1 MQKLINKR
9 SIVIDYLMMIVGTGL
24 LAAAIQC
31 LYDPIG
37 LVTGG
42 FTGLAIVIK
51 AVTER
56 FVPGGIPLWLT
67 NIGLNVP
74 LFFLTLKFKGKR
86 FIWRTVV
93 GTVLLSAWIYV
104 IPAIDLTQQDY
115 FLAALFGGVIGGP
128 GMGLILLARSTT
140 GGTELLAVLIQQVLL
155 TENICSSPSTHKF
168 DILLSFGW
176 IIFCIFSYFLLYFGI
191 FIQNFNHYSIFVI
204 FHVRLQNYI
213 SIPIFNTFCYCTYR
227 FTAIFPITIN
237 TAIRTIL
244 TYPA

>member
-115 FLAALFGGVIGGP
+115 FLAAIFWWCDRWSRYGTDPISAFYYGWNGTSGSIDPAFYQTLFRGSDH
-128 GMGLILLARSTT
+128 A
-140 GGTELLAVLIQQVLL
+140 
-155 TENICSSPSTHKF
+155 
-168 DILLSFGW
+168 
-176 IIFCIFSYFLLYFGI
+176 GI
-191 FIQNFNHYSIFVI
+191 
-204 FHVRLQNYI
+204 R
-213 SIPIFNTFCYCTYR
+213 CDDRAYR
-227 FTAIFPITIN
+227 FISVRYQGSHVCNCCHFCHNESVGWSDGRI
-237 TAIRTIL
+237 
-244 TYPA
+244 

>member
-115 FLAALFGGVIGGP
+115 FLAAIFGGVIGGA

-140 GGTELLAVLIQQVLL
+140 GGT
-155 TENICSSPSTHKF
+155 SSVP
-168 DILLSFGW
+168 L
-176 IIFCIFSYFLLYFGI
+176 
-191 FIQNFNHYSIFVI
+191 
-204 FHVRLQNYI
+204 
-213 SIPIFNTFCYCTYR
+213 
-227 FTAIFPITIN
+227 
-237 TAIRTIL
+237 
-244 TYPA
+244 

>member
-24 LAAAIQC
+24 LAAVIQC

-42 FTGLAIVIK
+42 FKGLAIVIK

-115 FLAALFGGVIGGP
+115 FLADRKSTRLNSSH
-128 GMGLILLARSTT
+128 RS
-140 GGTELLAVLIQQVLL
+140 QSRMP
-155 TENICSSPSTHKF
+155 SS
-168 DILLSFGW
+168 
-176 IIFCIFSYFLLYFGI
+176 
-191 FIQNFNHYSIFVI
+191 
-204 FHVRLQNYI
+204 
-213 SIPIFNTFCYCTYR
+213 
-227 FTAIFPITIN
+227 A
-237 TAIRTIL
+237 
-244 TYPA
+244 

>member
-115 FLAALFGGVIGGP
+115 FLAAVFGGVIGGHP
-128 GMGLILLARSTT
+128 VS
-140 GGTELLAVLIQQVLL
+140 V
-155 TENICSSPSTHKF
+155 
-168 DILLSFGW
+168 
-176 IIFCIFSYFLLYFGI
+176 
-191 FIQNFNHYSIFVI
+191 
-204 FHVRLQNYI
+204 
-213 SIPIFNTFCYCTYR
+213 
-227 FTAIFPITIN
+227 
-237 TAIRTIL
+237 
-244 TYPA
+244 

>member
-93 GTVLLSAWIYV
+93 GLS
-104 IPAIDLTQQDY
+104 
-115 FLAALFGGVIGGP
+115 
-128 GMGLILLARSTT
+128 LI
-140 GGTELLAVLIQQVLL
+140 
-155 TENICSSPSTHKF
+155 H
-168 DILLSFGW
+168 
-176 IIFCIFSYFLLYFGI
+176 
-191 FIQNFNHYSIFVI
+191 
-204 FHVRLQNYI
+204 I
-213 SIPIFNTFCYCTYR
+213 SEPTR
-227 FTAIFPITIN
+227 H
-237 TAIRTIL
+237 
-244 TYPA
+244 

>member
-93 GTVLLSAWIYV
+93 GTVLLSAWIY
-104 IPAIDLTQQDY
+104 
-115 FLAALFGGVIGGP
+115 
-128 GMGLILLARSTT
+128 
-140 GGTELLAVLIQQVLL
+140 
-155 TENICSSPSTHKF
+155 
-168 DILLSFGW
+168 
-176 IIFCIFSYFLLYFGI
+176 GI
-191 FIQNFNHYSIFVI
+191 FN
-204 FHVRLQNYI
+204 
-213 SIPIFNTFCYCTYR
+213 C
-227 FTAIFPITIN
+227 
-237 TAIRTIL
+237 
-244 TYPA
+244 

>member
-24 LAAAIQC
+24 LAAPSSVCMIRSVLSQE
-31 LYDPIG
+31 
-37 LVTGG
+37 V

-115 FLAALFGGVIGGP
+115 FLAAIFGGVIGGA

-140 GGTELLAVLIQQVLL
+140 GGTELLAVLIQHFIRHYSVVQIMQVLDAMMTCL
-155 TENICSSPSTHKF
+155 PVYICSVSRRPCMQ
-168 DILLSFGW
+168 LLP
-176 IIFCIFSYFLLYFGI
+176 FLS
-191 FIQNFNHYSIFVI
+191 QRKCRMV
-204 FHVRLQNYI
+204 
-213 SIPIFNTFCYCTYR
+213 
-227 FTAIFPITIN
+227 
-237 TAIRTIL
+237 
-244 TYPA
+244 

>member
-74 LFFLTLKFKGKR
+74 LFFLALKFKGKR

-104 IPAIDLTQQDY
+104 IPAIDLTRHGSDPISAFY
-115 FLAALFGGVIGGP
+115 YGWNGTSGCIDPALCQTLFRGSDHAGIRCHD
-128 GMGLILLARSTT
+128 RSDRTVSVWYQ
-140 GGTELLAVLIQQVLL
+140 GRNVCDRCHFCHNESV
-155 TENICSSPSTHKF
+155 
-168 DILLSFGW
+168 GW
-176 IIFCIFSYFLLYFGI
+176 PDGRI
-191 FIQNFNHYSIFVI
+191 
-204 FHVRLQNYI
+204 
-213 SIPIFNTFCYCTYR
+213 
-227 FTAIFPITIN
+227 
-237 TAIRTIL
+237 
-244 TYPA
+244 